1 MLRRTPVAARLSRA
15 VLLALILSLSV
26 GVLQPT
32 AIAADSSEAATAREI
47 LDASG
52 VAGGLVVHVGC
63 GDGKLTAALRA
74 GDSYL
79 VHGLDADAANVE
91 KARETIRAMGLCG
104 KVSAEHWT
112 GERLPYAD
120 NLVNLLVFSNRLR
133 DGTRKEVMRV
143 LAPGGVVCVRAGGE
157 WKATVK
163 PRPAEIDEWT
173 HFLHGPDNNAVA
185 RDSVVGPPRHLQ
197 WVGGPKWARSHDHL
211 ATLSAVVSSGGRVFS
226 IVDEGPTAFVVLPAK
241 WWLVARDAFSGVL
254 LWKRPIESWEWH
266 LRGFRSGPPEV
277 SRTLVAIGDR
287 VYVTLGYGE
296 PVTALDAA
304 TGETVKTYEGTDGT
318 TEILCDGGVL
328 YLVAGERPAGRQEN
342 APEPWR
348 RGVTPSVHKK
358 RILAIEAGTGELVWK
373 KADAATAELMPTT
386 LAVSGGRVFFENA
399 EHVVSLDAKTGAE
412 VWQAERP
419 ISHSR
424 LGWSTPTLVV
434 YQDVVLSADRD
445 VASSAREDGS
455 QPEGVEWVPSSA
467 GGIAPVGELIAFSAK
482 TGERL
487 WSCPCR
493 ECYNAPVD
501 VLVAGGLVWTGIL
514 VRATEPGITAGRD
527 PATGEVKRERPP
539 DKESFQVGMGHH
551 RCYRNKATERYL
563 VLGRAGV
570 EFIDVATGK
579 ATADH
584 WTRGTCQYGVMP
596 CNGLL
601 YAPSHSCA
609 CYIESKLNGF
619 NALAPKRDEERAR
632 GDERDQAP
640 RLQRG
645 PAFGPLATRHSPLA
659 TSPDWPTYR
668 HDAAR
673 SGRTDAAVPTTLQ
686 RSWQAELGG
695 KLTSPVIADG
705 KVFVARVDAHT
716 VHALDAASGKPA
728 WSFTAG
734 GRVDG
739 PPTIDR
745 GLALFGC
752 ADGWVYCL
760 RASDGELAWRF
771 RAAPEDRRV
780 VAYNQLESAWP
791 VHGSVLVEK
800 GSAYFV
806 AGRSVFLDGG
816 MYLYRLDAVTGEK
829 LAELRMDDRDPET
842 GLEPQETIRGTHMKG
857 ALPDVLSSDGTSI
870 YMRHKRFDRNLAE
883 QEENV
888 PHLYSSV
895 GFVDDSWWHRT
906 YWLVGSSMRSGY
918 GGWPIVGR
926 SIPSGR
932 ILALDESSVYGFGRD
947 HYVNHGSHVGVDGT
961 AIFHF
966 RPDRDP
972 DARWISY
979 RLFAVDRQDASESKP
994 EPEPAANPAARAA
1007 TKPGAKPAAKQ
1018 RRRQP
1023 AAPPKTYRWTKELPV
1038 LVRAMVLAEATLF
1051 VAGPPDGGKLVDLP
1065 AAWEGKKGG
1074 LLCAVS
1080 TADGQQ
1086 LAEYELNVPP
1096 VFDGLAAAGARLYL
1110 ATQDGKVVCFCGR

>member
-1 MLRRTPVAARLSRA
+1 MTRRNPVAGRWNRV
-15 VLLALILSLSV
+15 VLPALVLSLCLM
-26 GVLQPT
+26 GFLEAP
-32 AIAADSSEAATAREI
+32 AAAAESPERAMAQEI
-47 LDASG
+47 LDAAG
-52 VAGGLVVHVGC
+52 TRGGLVVHVGC

-91 KARETIRAMGLCG
+91 KARRTIRAMGLGG

-120 NLVNLLVFSNRLR
+120 NLVNLLVFSNRV
-133 DGTRKEVMRV
+133 GHPVQSEIMRV
-143 LAPGGVVCVRAGGE
+143 LAPGGVVCVRVGNA

-163 PRPAEIDEWT
+163 PRPTEIDEWT

-211 ATLSAVVSSGGRVFS
+211 ATLSAVVSSGGRVFA

-254 LWKRPIESWEWH
+254 LWKRPIGSWEWH

-296 PVTALDAA
+296 PVTSLDAA
-304 TGETVKTYEGTDGT
+304 TGETVKTYEGTAGT

-328 YLVAGERPAGRQEN
+328 YLVAGERPDEQAGTTI
-342 APEPWR
+342 EPWR
-348 RGVTPSVHKK
+348 RGVTPSAHEK
-358 RILAIEAGTGELVWK
+358 RILAIRAETGELVWK
-373 KADAATAELMPTT
+373 KTDADTAELMPTT

-399 EHVVSLDAKTGAE
+399 EHVVSLDAKTGDE
-412 VWQAERP
+412 LWRAERP
-419 ISHSR
+419 ISRSR

-445 VASSAREDGS
+445 VASSARQDGS
-455 QPEGVEWVPSSA
+455 QPEGVEWIPSSA

-487 WSCPCR
+487 WSSPCR

-501 VLVAGGLVWTGIL
+501 VLVASGLVWTGIL
-514 VRATEPGITAGRD
+514 VRATEPGITQGLD
-527 PATGEVKRERPP
+527 PKTGEIKRQRPP
-539 DKESFQVGMGHH
+539 DKEFFSVGMGHH

-563 VLGRAGV
+563 VMGRSGV
-570 EFIDVATGK
+570 EFIDVATGH

-619 NALAPKRDEERAR
+619 NALAPKRDEERASR
-632 GDERDQAP
+632 GERDQAP

-659 TSPDWPTYR
+659 TSPNWPTYR

-673 SGRTDAAVPTTLQ
+673 SGRTDAAVPTTLE

-705 KVFVARVDAHT
+705 KVFVAQVDAHT
-716 VHALDAASGKPA
+716 VHALDAESGEPA

-734 GRVDG
+734 GRVDS
-739 PPTIDR
+739 PPTIHR

-760 RASDGELAWRF
+760 RAADGELAWRF
-771 RAAPEDRRV
+771 RAAPEERRV
-780 VAYNQLESAWP
+780 VAYNQLESVWP
-791 VHGSVLVEK
+791 VHGNVLVDD

-816 MYLYRLDAVTGEK
+816 MYLYKLDAVTGKK

-842 GLEPQETIRGTHMKG
+842 GLEPQDTIRGTHMKG

-870 YMRHKRFDRNLAE
+870 YMRHKRFDRNLSE

-918 GGWPIVGR
+918 GGWPVVGR
-926 SIPSGR
+926 QVPAGR

-961 AIFHF
+961 TIFHF
-966 RPDRDP
+966 RPDRFP
-972 DARWISY
+972 GSRLISY
-979 RLFAVDRQDASESKP
+979 RLFAMDRNAPTAKP
-994 EPEPAANPAARAA
+994 VQ
-1007 TKPGAKPAAKQ
+1007 AKPAAKPAQAKRAAKPTAKQ

-1023 AAPPKTYRWTKELPV
+1023 AAPPKTYRWTKEPPL
-1038 LVRAMVLAEATLF
+1038 LVRAMVLAGETLF
-1051 VAGPPDGGKLVDLP
+1051 VAGPPDGGELADLP
-1065 AAWEGKKGG
+1065 AALEGKRGG
-1074 LLCAVS
+1074 LLQAVS
-1080 TADGQQ
+1080 TADGGK
-1086 LAEYELNVPP
+1086 LAEYPLDAPP
-1096 VFDGLAAAGARLYL
+1096 VFDGLAAARGRLYL
-1110 ATQDGKVVCFCGR
+1110 VAQDGKVVCLGGP